1 MHLRE
6 YFRRSN
12 WYGSFY
18 ELAME
23 FHPTGNDARLLAAL
37 QARWSDPALHGPLA
51 SPYSWPEEQT
61 TLLSVPPA
69 SVSALGAVPRVQ
81 LPEALDPVGPGG
93 LYGLLRL
100 ADGTELGITCAI
112 VREEGG
118 SDWLD
123 FCIPT
128 GMLGVAFPVDYPL
141 FASTNPWLAGV
152 DHALLEQAS
161 TIHAAQPFDLAL
173 IGEEV
178 SGQRDAGR
186 VTATDVA
193 RGGYLLPAGLLQR
206 LHPEVPSVRLC
217 SDLHWFPYT
226 D

>member
-1 MHLRE
+1 MHQRE
-6 YFRRSN
+6 YIRRSN

-37 QARWSDPALHGPLA
+37 QALWSDPAVHGPLA
-51 SPYSWPEEQT
+51 SPYSWPEEHT
-61 TLLSVPPA
+61 TLLSIPSA
-69 SVSALGAVPRVQ
+69 SVPAREAVPQVQ
-81 LPEALDPVGPGG
+81 LPEALDPVGPES

-100 ADGTELGITCAI
+100 ADGTELGIKCVI
-112 VREEGG
+112 VREEAG

-128 GMLGVAFPVDYPL
+128 GMLELAFPVDYPL
-141 FASTNPWLAGV
+141 FASTNPWLAEI
-152 DHALLEQAS
+152 DHVLLEQAS
-161 TIHAAQPFDLAL
+161 TVHAAQPFDLAR

-178 SGQRDAGR
+178 SGQGYAGQA
-186 VTATDVA
+186 TATDVA
-193 RGGYLLPAGLLQR
+193 TGGYLLPAGLLQR
-206 LHPEVPSVRLC
+206 LHPEVPSVRLR
-217 SDLHWFPYT
+217 SDLHWFPYA